1 MEWSLGIGRKRRLT
15 LRDIVFTL
23 PDMTALIRASAI
35 RGYES
40 LMSSLGANPRP
51 LLRRCSIAPDMLVDD
66 DALVPLRALA
76 NLLEASAEATG
87 HLDFGLRM
95 AQQQS
100 IDILGPLALGMQH
113 SSTVADA
120 LQFASRYLFVHSPGL
135 VFSVL
140 PKSAAVPGACEL
152 RLQIN
157 LTPQP
162 LQRQAMD
169 QCLGVLYRIL
179 QFLAPR
185 QSALQAV
192 TLPHRPLAPLKTYAR
207 FFGAPVRIEQE
218 YGGLHV
224 RPATL
229 DTTLRA
235 VNASLRKMAADYI
248 AQQYGDPTQSLPV
261 RVRQALVKTLS
272 TTQGRKDVVAEMLAM
287 HPRTLQRRL
296 AAEQCSFDDLRED
309 VRKQAALR
317 YLRETR
323 VPLSQLSSLLGLS
336 QQSALTRSCKR
347 WFGTTPSRLRSPSHG
362 A

>member
-1 MEWSLGIGRKRRLT
+1 
-15 LRDIVFTL
+15 
-23 PDMTALIRASAI
+23 MTALIRSSGI

-40 LMSSLGANPRP
+40 LMTRLGSNPRP
-51 LLRRCSIAPDMLVDD
+51 LLRRFHIAPDMLVDD
-66 DALVPLRALA
+66 DALVPLRSVA

-95 AQQQS
+95 AQQQG
-100 IDILGPLALGMQH
+100 IEILGPLALGMQH
-113 SSTVADA
+113 SPTVAEA

-140 PKSAAVPGACEL
+140 PRSTVVPGACEL

-162 LQRQAMD
+162 VQRQAMD

-185 QSALQAV
+185 HSSLQAV
-192 TLPHRPLAPLKTYAR
+192 ALPHRPLAPLKTYAR

-218 YGGLHV
+218 HGGLHV
-224 RPATL
+224 LPEAL
-229 DTTLRA
+229 DTSLRA
-235 VNASLRKMAADYI
+235 VNASLRKMAAEYLS
-248 AQQYGDPTQSLPV
+248 QHYGDPTQSLSV
-261 RVRQALVKTLS
+261 RVRQALRRTLS
-272 TTQGRKDVVAEMLAM
+272 TTQGRKEAIAEMLAM

-296 AAEQCSFDDLRED
+296 AAEQCCFEDLREE
-309 VRKQAALR
+309 VRKEAALR
-317 YLRETR
+317 YLRDTR

-336 QQSALTRSCKR
+336 EQSALTRSCRR
-347 WFGTTPSRLRSPSHG
+347 WFGSTPSRLRRAG
-362 A
+362 VEGG